1 MTLKIRYQVL
11 LLLFV
16 VLGVY
21 YPALFGTVNS
31 VDDQKMLHNLLNS
44 QHGQWINLFV
54 QGGGNNYYR
63 PLLMAT
69 FYADLHLWLLEES
82 FLHLENVLLHA
93 WNSFWVFLL
102 AMSIGRALSPSRPL
116 GWAPFCAAL
125 LFALHPINTEPVN
138 WISGRT
144 DVLAGA
150 FLFPAVWFL
159 LQGLVKDHS
168 VFSSIGAFLF
178 LCACLSKET
187 AVFIFPATAFFCFW
201 HWHSEQRRFWRDGTA
216 RLLRHYWTWGGVLFL
231 YFAMRYSAKTVDKGI
246 NHVVKAAGGE
256 LYNYIDGLRIFL
268 KAGGFYVKKLFVPW
282 PLNFII
288 MGAPD
293 WYVGL
298 GVVFMIAIMIWLWR
312 PSLLAMVFLTMACL
326 LSSALLV
333 PLLNMTW
340 TPLAERYLY
349 LPSSFFVIGLVFFL
363 APPLKRFANDRGVAL
378 VIIPILAVFLV
389 STYQRNIIWQDNLAL
404 YQDTDKKSPNSP
416 AVRNELALAL
426 MKKGRVAEA
435 EEIFAENKINENG
448 SERYYSPVNNALVLW
463 RNKQF
468 EEAGRLFW
476 GTAEAD
482 SRGAPAILQKYLKL
496 MESWTLDQEGIAA
509 PEWLRPEILRVQEEL
524 FERTANPF
532 WLYRQGRT
540 HLASGDQV
548 TALGFFK
555 RAYEKA
561 PDHVFYKVPAGRFVE
576 NLQEVEN

>member
-1 MTLKIRYQVL
+1 MTLKVRYQVL

-31 VDDQKMLHNLLNS
+31 VDDQKMLQSLLNS
-44 QHGQWINLFV
+44 QHRQWIDLFTR
-54 QGGGNNYYR
+54 GSGNNYYR

-93 WNSFWVFLL
+93 WNTLWVMLL
-102 AMSIGRALSPSRPL
+102 AREVGKALYPARTFV
-116 GWAPFCAAL
+116 WAPFCAAL

-159 LQGLVKDHS
+159 LCGLAKGRP
-168 VFSSIGAFLF
+168 VFSSIGALFF
-178 LCACLSKET
+178 LCACWSKET

-201 HWHSEQRRFWRDGTA
+201 HWRNQENRFWRDGTA
-216 RLLRHYWTWGGVLFL
+216 RLLRHYWAWGVVLL
-231 YFAMRYSAKTVDKGI
+231 VYFAMRYAAKPVDKGI
-246 NHVVKAAGGE
+246 NHVVKAVGGE
-256 LYNYIDGLRIFL
+256 LYSYLDGLRIFL

-298 GVVFMIAIMIWLWR
+298 GVIFIIAIIIWLCR
-312 PSLLAMVFLTMACL
+312 ASLLAMVFLTMACL

-349 LPSSFFVIGLVFFL
+349 LPSVFFVVGLVFYL
-363 APPLKRFANDRGVAL
+363 APLLKRFASDRGVAL
-378 VIIPILAVFLV
+378 VIIPVLAVFLV
-389 STYQRNIIWQDNLAL
+389 STYQRNIIWQDNLSL
-404 YQDTDKKSPNSP
+404 YQDTDQKTPNFP
-416 AVRNELALAL
+416 TVRNELALAL

-435 EEIFAENKINENG
+435 EAIFAENKINKNG

-463 RNKQF
+463 RNKEY
-468 EEAGRLFW
+468 EEARRLFW
-476 GTAEAD
+476 SAAEGDRRA
-482 SRGAPAILQKYLKL
+482 APSTLKKYLKL
-496 MESWTLDQEGIAA
+496 MESWSLDQKDISP
-509 PEWLRPEILRVQEEL
+509 PEWLSSEILRVQAEL
-524 FERTANPF
+524 FERTADPF

-540 HLASGDQV
+540 YLASGDRT

-561 PDHVFYKVPAGRFVE
+561 PDHVFYKIPAGRFVE
-576 NLQEVEN
+576 NLKEVEN

>member
-1 MTLKIRYQVL
+1 MTLKVRYQFL

-31 VDDQKMLHNLLNS
+31 VDDQNMLQNLLNA
-44 QHGQWINLFV
+44 QHNQWINLFIR
-54 QGGGNNYYR
+54 GGGNNYYR
-63 PLLMAT
+63 PVLMAT

-93 WNSFWVFLL
+93 WNSLWVLLL
-102 AMSIGRALSPSRPL
+102 AREIGKALYSAGSFV
-116 GWAPFCAAL
+116 WAPFCAAL

-159 LQGLVKDHS
+159 LRGLAKGLPD
-168 VFSSIGAFLF
+168 FSSIGALFF

-201 HWHSEQRRFWRDGTA
+201 HWHSQQRRFWSDGMA
-216 RLLRHYWTWGGVLFL
+216 RLFRHYWSWGGVLIL
-231 YFAMRYSAKTVDKGI
+231 YFAMRYAAKPVDKGI

-256 LYNYIDGLRIFL
+256 LYSYLDGLRIFL

-282 PLNFII
+282 PLNFVV

-298 GVVFMIAIMIWLWR
+298 GVVFIIAIILWLWR

-349 LPSSFFVIGLVFFL
+349 LPSAFFVVGLVFYL
-363 APPLKRFANDRGVAL
+363 APLLKPFANDRGVAL
-378 VIIPILAVFLV
+378 VVVPVLAVFLV
-389 STYQRNIIWQDNLAL
+389 STYQRNIIWQDNLTL
-404 YQDTDKKSPNSP
+404 YQDTDQKTPNFP

-426 MKKGRVAEA
+426 MKKGRVTEA
-435 EEIFAENKINENG
+435 EEIFAENKIHKNG
-448 SERYYSPVNNALVLW
+448 SERYYSPVNNALLLW
-463 RNKQF
+463 RNGQF
-468 EEAGRLFW
+468 EEAGLLFW
-476 GTAEAD
+476 SAVDAD
-482 SRGAPAILQKYLKL
+482 TRGAPSTLKKYLKL
-496 MESWTLDQEGIAA
+496 MESWTLSQEGIAA
-509 PEWLRPEILRVQEEL
+509 PGWLRPEVMRVQEEL
-524 FERTANPF
+524 FERTADPF

-540 HLASGDQV
+540 HLASGDRA

-561 PDHVFYKVPAGRFVE
+561 PDHVFYKIPAGRFVE

>member
-1 MTLKIRYQVL
+1 MTLKVRYQVL

-31 VDDQKMLHNLLNS
+31 VDDQKMLQSLLNS
-44 QHGQWINLFV
+44 QHRQWIDLFTRGSV
-54 QGGGNNYYR
+54 NNYYR

-93 WNSFWVFLL
+93 WNALWVLLL
-102 AMSIGRALSPSRPL
+102 AREIGKALYPAQTFV
-116 GWAPFCAAL
+116 WAPFCAAL

-159 LQGLVKDHS
+159 LRGLAEERPI
-168 VFSSIGAFLF
+168 FSSIGALFF
-178 LCACLSKET
+178 LCACWSKET
-187 AVFIFPATAFFCFW
+187 SVFIFPATAFFCFW
-201 HWHSEQRRFWRDGTA
+201 HWRNQQNRFWRDGTA
-216 RLLRHYWTWGGVLFL
+216 RLLRHYWAWGGVLL
-231 YFAMRYSAKTVDKGI
+231 VYFAMRYAAKPVDKGI

-256 LYNYIDGLRIFL
+256 LYSSLDGLRIFL

-288 MGAPD
+288 MGASD
-293 WYVGL
+293 WYVGV
-298 GVVFMIAIMIWLWR
+298 GAIFMIAIILWLWR

-349 LPSSFFVIGLVFFL
+349 LPSGFFVIGLVFFL
-363 APPLKRFANDRGVAL
+363 VPPLKRFASDRGGAL
-378 VIIPILAVFLV
+378 LIIPVLAVFLV
-389 STYQRNIIWQDNLAL
+389 STYQRNIIWQDNFTL
-404 YQDTDKKSPNSP
+404 YQDTDQKTPNFP
-416 AVRNELALAL
+416 TVRNELALAL

-435 EEIFAENKINENG
+435 EAIFTENKIRKNG
-448 SERYYSPVNNALVLW
+448 SERYYSPVNNALLLW
-463 RNKQF
+463 RNKEY
-468 EEAGRLFW
+468 EEARRLFW
-476 GTAEAD
+476 SAAEGDRRA
-482 SRGAPAILQKYLKL
+482 APSTLKKYLKL
-496 MESWTLDQEGIAA
+496 MESWSLDQKDISP
-509 PEWLRPEILRVQEEL
+509 PEWLSSEILRVQAEL
-524 FERTANPF
+524 FERTADPF

-540 HLASGDQV
+540 YLASGDRT

-561 PDHVFYKVPAGRFVE
+561 PDHVFYKIPAGRFVE
-576 NLQEVEN
+576 NLKEVEN